1 MQSSEVE
8 IFMGHNTYHH
18 NFTEPVLKSSIA
30 GKKNS
35 NISVFKDSKKF
46 INQNRAQRA
55 QVGDSNA
62 SPIDYNIREWQ
73 DSEEAPYS
81 PGTGR

>member
-8 IFMGHNTYHH
+8 ILMGHNTYHH
-18 NFTEPVLKSSIA
+18 KFTEPVLRSSIA

-35 NISVFKDSKKF
+35 NISVFKDNKKF
-46 INQNRAQRA
+46 INQNKAQRA
-55 QVGDSNA
+55 QACDSNA
-62 SPIDYNIREWQ
+62 SPIGYNIHEWQ
-73 DSEEAPYS
+73 DSEEAPCS